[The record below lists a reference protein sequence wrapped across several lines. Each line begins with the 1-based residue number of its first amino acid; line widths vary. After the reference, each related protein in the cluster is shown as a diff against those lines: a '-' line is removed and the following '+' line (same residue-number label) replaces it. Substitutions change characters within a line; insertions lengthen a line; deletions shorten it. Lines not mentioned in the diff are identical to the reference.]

1 MASVNIPIIS
11 EFDAKGTQK
20 AIKEFQS
27 LEGASAKASFA
38 IKKAALPA
46 AAAIAGLGVALV
58 GATKAA
64 MEDQAEQV
72 QLALVLQNVT
82 GATDEQVKAT
92 EDMISKMSLASG
104 VADSELRPALAVLT
118 RGTKDIAE
126 ANKALALAQ
135 DISASSGASLSQVS
149 DALAMAYGGNMKA
162 LGALSPGI
170 KAMIKDGA
178 SLDDVM
184 NVLGG
189 TFGGASDAAAATA
202 EGGMKRLGIAL
213 AETKESIGAALIP
226 IVEALM
232 PHLIAF
238 GAWAQ
243 DNTKVF
249 LIVAGA
255 IGGIAATILILNT
268 AMKVYAAGQ
277 MIVNGV
283 VAIFNALLLANPI
296 TLIILAIVAFIAI
309 LAALYFKFETVRK
322 IVDTV
327 FQAMLAGGKAVFDG
341 LTTYFSAIFNIY
353 KSLFN
358 GIAKLW
364 NNTVGKLS
372 FEIPSW
378 VPAIGGKGFSVPD
391 IPYLADGGIVTGPT
405 LAMIG
410 ERGPE
415 AVIPLSGR
423 GGGMGGNYTIN
434 INGGLG
440 SSSDIGTAVVNAIRA
455 FNRTNG
461 PANIQVA

>member
-1 MASVNIPIIS
+1 MAVILPIIT
-11 EFDAKGTQK
+11 EFNAKGTQK
-20 AIKEFQS
+20 AIKEFQK
-27 LEGASAKASFA
+27 LEGASAKAQYA
-38 IKKAALPA
+38 IKKSAVPA
-46 AAAIAGLGVALV
+46 AAAVAGLGLALV

-72 QLALVLQNVT
+72 QLALALQNVT
-82 GATDEQVKAT
+82 GATDAQIAAQ
-92 EDMISKMSLASG
+92 EDMITKMSLASG
-104 VADSELRPALAVLT
+104 VADSELRPALASLV
-118 RGTKDIAE
+118 RGTKDIEE

-135 DISASSGASLSQVS
+135 DISAGSGKDLATVS
-149 DALAMAYGGNMKA
+149 DALAKAYGGNMKGLA
-162 LGALSPGI
+162 ALSPEI

-178 SLDDVM
+178 SLEDVM

-189 TFGGASDAAAATA
+189 SFGGASAAAAATA

-226 IVEALM
+226 VVEALL
-232 PHLIAF
+232 PYLIAF

-243 DNTKVF
+243 ENTKVF
-249 LIVAGA
+249 LIVGGA
-255 IGGIAATILILNT
+255 IGGIAVTILALNA
-268 AMKVYAAGQ
+268 AMKVYAAAQ

-283 VAIFNALLLANPI
+283 VAVFNALLFANPV
-296 TLIILAIVAFIAI
+296 TLVILAIVAFIAI
-309 LAALYFKFETVRK
+309 LTALYFKFETVRK

-327 FQAMLAGGKAVFDG
+327 FQAMLKGGKAVFDG
-341 LTTYFSAIFNIY
+341 LTTYFTAIFNIY

-378 VPAIGGKGFSVPD
+378 VPVIGGNGFSVPT
-391 IPYLADGGIVTGPT
+391 IPMLADGGIVTGPT

-423 GGGMGGNYTIN
+423 GGGMGNYTIN
-434 INGGLG
+434 ITGGLG
-440 SSSDIGTAVVNAIRA
+440 SSAEIGTAVVNAIRA

-461 PANIQVA
+461 PANIAVV

>member
-27 LEGASAKASFA
+27 LEGASKKASFA
-38 IKKAALPA
+38 IKKAAVPA
-46 AAAIAGLGVALV
+46 AAAIAGLGFALV

-72 QLALVLQNVT
+72 QLALALENVT
-82 GATDEQVKAT
+82 GATDEQIKAT

-104 VADSELRPALAVLT
+104 VADSELRPAFASLV
-118 RGTKDIAE
+118 RGTKDIAT
-126 ANKALALAQ
+126 ATDALALAQ
-135 DISASSGASLSQVS
+135 DISAGSGKDLATVS
-149 DALAMAYGGNMKA
+149 DALAKAYGGNMKG
-162 LGALSPGI
+162 LQALSPEI

-178 SLDDVM
+178 TLEDVI

-189 TFGGASDAAAATA
+189 SFGGASAAAANTA

-226 IVEALM
+226 VVEALL
-232 PHLIAF
+232 PYLLAF
-238 GAWAQ
+238 GDWAQ
-243 DNTKVF
+243 NNTQTF
-249 LIVAGA
+249 LIIAGA
-255 IGGIAATILILNT
+255 IGGIAGTILALNA
-268 AMKVYAAGQ
+268 AMKVYAAAQ

-283 VAIFNALLLANPI
+283 VAVFNALLLANPV
-296 TLIILAIVAFIAI
+296 TLIVLAIVAFIAI
-309 LAALYFKFETVRK
+309 LTALYFKFDSVRK

-327 FQAMLAGGKAVFDG
+327 FQGMLKGGKAVFDG
-341 LTTYFSAIFNIY
+341 LTTYFGAIFNIY

-364 NNTVGKLS
+364 NGTVGKLA
-372 FEIPSW
+372 FNIPSW
-378 VPAIGGKGFSVPD
+378 VPVIGGKGFEVPE
-391 IPYLADGGIVTGPT
+391 IPMLADGGIVTGPT

-423 GGGMGGNYTIN
+423 GGGMGNYTIN

-440 SSSDIGTAVVNAIRA
+440 SSAEIGTAVVNAIRA
-455 FNRTNG
+455 FNRQNG
-461 PANIQVA
+461 PANIAVA

>member
-11 EFDAKGTQK
+11 EFDAKGTQR

-27 LEGASAKASFA
+27 LEGASKKAQFA
-38 IKKAALPA
+38 IKKAAIPA
-46 AAAIAGLGVALV
+46 AAAVAGLGIALV

-72 QLALVLQNVT
+72 QLALALSNVT
-82 GATDEQVKAT
+82 GATDAQIKAE
-92 EDMISKMSLASG
+92 EDMITKMSLASG
-104 VADSELRPALAVLT
+104 VADSELRPALAALT
-118 RGTKDIAE
+118 RGTKDIEE
-126 ANKALALAQ
+126 ANRALALAQ
-135 DISASSGASLSQVS
+135 DISAGSGKDLATVS
-149 DALAMAYGGNMKA
+149 DALAKAYGGNMKGLA
-162 LGALSPGI
+162 ALSPEI

-178 SLDDVM
+178 SLEDVM

-189 TFGGASDAAAATA
+189 SFGGASEAAANTA

-226 IVEALM
+226 VVEALL

-243 DNTKVF
+243 QHTKVF

-255 IGGIAATILILNT
+255 IGGIAVTILTLNA
-268 AMKVYAAGQ
+268 AMKVYAAAQ

-283 VAIFNALLLANPI
+283 VAIFNALLLANPV
-296 TLIILAIVAFIAI
+296 TLVILAIVAFIAI

-327 FQAMLAGGKAVFDG
+327 FDAMLAGGKAVFNG
-341 LTTYFSAIFNIY
+341 LTTYFTGVFNIY
-353 KSLFN
+353 KALFN

-364 NNTVGKLS
+364 NNTIGKLA
-372 FEIPSW
+372 FEFPSW
-378 VPAIGGKGFSVPD
+378 VPGLGGKGFDVPD
-391 IPYLADGGIVTGPT
+391 IPYLAEGGIVTGPT

-423 GGGMGGNYTIN
+423 GGGMGNYTIN
-434 INGGLG
+434 ITGGLG
-440 SSSDIGTAVVNAIRA
+440 SSAEIGTAVVNAIRA
-455 FNRTNG
+455 FNRQNG
-461 PANIQVA
+461 PANIAVA

>member
-1 MASVNIPIIS
+1 MGVILPIVS
-11 EFDAKGTQK
+11 EFDAKGTQR
-20 AIKEFQS
+20 AVKEFQK

-38 IKKAALPA
+38 MKKAALPA
-46 AAAIAGLGVALV
+46 AAAIAGIGFALV

-72 QLALVLQNVT
+72 QLALALENVT
-82 GATDEQVKAT
+82 GATDAQIKAS

-104 VADSELRPALAVLT
+104 VADSELRPALASLV
-118 RGTKDIAE
+118 RGTKDIEE
-126 ANKALALAQ
+126 ANRALALAQ
-135 DISASSGASLSQVS
+135 DVAAGSGKDLATVS
-149 DALAMAYGGNMKA
+149 DAIAKAYGGNMKG
-162 LGALSPGI
+162 LQALSPEI

-178 SLDDVM
+178 SLEDVM

-189 TFGGASDAAAATA
+189 SFGGASAAAAATA

-213 AETKESIGAALIP
+213 AETKESIGAALLP
-226 IVEALM
+226 VVEAIL
-232 PHLIAF
+232 PVLLKFA
-238 GAWAQ
+238 GWAQ
-243 DNTKVF
+243 NNTKTL
-249 LIVAGA
+249 LIIAGA
-255 IGGIAATILILNT
+255 IAGVSAAVL
-268 AMKVYAAGQ
+268 
-277 MIVNGV
+277 
-283 VAIFNALLLANPI
+283 IFNAAVGIATVVNTLFALSLTAAQLAMVGFI
-296 TLIILAIVAFIAI
+296 TLGIALVI
-309 LAALYFKFETVRK
+309 AALVALYFKFDIVRK

-327 FQAMLAGGKAVFDG
+327 FDAMLAGGKAVFNG
-341 LTTYFSAIFNIY
+341 LTTYFTAIFNIY

-378 VPAIGGKGFSVPD
+378 VPVIGGKGFSVPE

-423 GGGMGGNYTIN
+423 GGGMGNYTIN
-434 INGGLG
+434 ITGGLG
-440 SSSDIGTAVVNAIRA
+440 SSAEIGTAVVNAIRA
-455 FNRTNG
+455 FNRQNG
-461 PANIQVA
+461 PANIAVA

>member
-1 MASVNIPIIS
+1 MGVILPIVS
-11 EFDAKGTQK
+11 EFDAKGTQR
-20 AIKEFQS
+20 AVKEFQK
-27 LEGASAKASFA
+27 LEGASAKAQFA
-38 IKKAALPA
+38 IKKAAVPA
-46 AAAIAGLGVALV
+46 AAALAGLGVALV

-72 QLALVLQNVT
+72 QLALALTNVT
-82 GATDEQVKAT
+82 GASEAQIKAE
-92 EDMISKMSLASG
+92 EDMITKMSLASG
-104 VADSELRPALAVLT
+104 VADSELRPALAALT
-118 RGTKDIAE
+118 RGTHDIAE

-135 DISASSGASLSQVS
+135 DISAGSGKDLATVS
-149 DALAMAYGGNMKA
+149 DALAKAYGGNMKA
-162 LGALSPGI
+162 LGTLSPEI
-170 KAMIKDGA
+170 KAMVKDGA
-178 SLDDVM
+178 SLDEIM

-189 TFGGASDAAAATA
+189 SFGGASAAAAATA

-226 IVEALM
+226 VVEALL

-243 DNTKVF
+243 EHTKTF

-255 IGGIAATILILNT
+255 IGGIALTILALNA
-268 AMKVYAAGQ
+268 AMKVYAAAQ

-283 VAIFNALLLANPI
+283 VAIFNALLLANPV
-296 TLIILAIVAFIAI
+296 TLVILAIVAFIAI

-327 FQAMLAGGKAVFDG
+327 FDAMLAGGRAVFDG
-341 LTTYFSAIFNIY
+341 LTTYFTGVYNIF
-353 KSLFN
+353 KMLFN
-358 GIAKLW
+358 GIAKMW

-372 FEIPSW
+372 FEFPSW
-378 VPAIGGKGFSVPD
+378 VIGLGGKGFSVPN

-423 GGGMGGNYTIN
+423 GGGMGNYTIN
-434 INGGLG
+434 ITGGLG
-440 SSSDIGTAVVNAIRA
+440 SSAEIGTAVVNAIRA
-455 FNRTNG
+455 FNRQNG
-461 PANIQVA
+461 PANIAVA

>member
-1 MASVNIPIIS
+1 MGVILPIVS
-11 EFDAKGTQK
+11 EFDAKGTQR
-20 AIKEFQS
+20 AVKEFQK

-38 IKKAALPA
+38 MKKAALPA
-46 AAAIAGLGVALV
+46 AAAIAGIGFALV

-64 MEDQAEQV
+64 MEDEAEQV
-72 QLALVLQNVT
+72 QLALALQNVT
-82 GATDEQVKAT
+82 GATDAQVKST

-104 VADSELRPALAVLT
+104 VADSELRPAFAALV
-118 RGTKDIAE
+118 RGTKDITT
-126 ANKALALAQ
+126 ANQALALAQ
-135 DISASSGASLSQVS
+135 DISAGSGKDLATVS
-149 DALAMAYGGNMKA
+149 DALAKAYGGNMKGLA
-162 LGALSPGI
+162 ALSPEI

-178 SLDDVM
+178 SLEEVM

-189 TFGGASDAAAATA
+189 SFGGASDAAAATA

-213 AETKESIGAALIP
+213 AETKESIGAALLP
-226 IVEALM
+226 VVEAIL
-232 PHLIAF
+232 PVLLKFA
-238 GAWAQ
+238 GWAQ
-243 DNTKVF
+243 NNTKTL
-249 LIVAGA
+249 LI
-255 IGGIAATILILNT
+255 IAAAI
-268 AMKVYAAGQ
+268 AGVSAA
-277 MIVNGV
+277 VL
-283 VAIFNALLLANPI
+283 IFNAAVGIATVINTLFALSLTAAQLAMVGFI
-296 TLIILAIVAFIAI
+296 TLGIALVI
-309 LAALYFKFETVRK
+309 AALVALYFKFDIVRK

-327 FQAMLAGGKAVFDG
+327 FDAMLAGGKAVFNG
-341 LTTYFSAIFNIY
+341 LTTYFTAIFNIY

-378 VPAIGGKGFSVPD
+378 VPVIGGKGFSVPD

-415 AVIPLSGR
+415 AVIPLNGR
-423 GGGMGGNYTIN
+423 GNGMGGNYTIN

-440 SSSDIGTAVVNAIRA
+440 SSAEIGTAVVNAIRA
-455 FNRTNG
+455 FNRQNG

>member
-1 MASVNIPIIS
+1 MGVILPIIS

-20 AIKEFQS
+20 AIKEFQN
-27 LEGASAKASFA
+27 LEGTSAKASFA
-38 IKKAALPA
+38 MKKAALPA
-46 AAAIAGLGVALV
+46 AAAIAGIGIALV

-72 QLALVLQNVT
+72 QLALALTNVT
-82 GATDEQVKAT
+82 GATDAQIKAE

-104 VADSELRPALAVLT
+104 VADSELRPALAALT
-118 RGTKDIAE
+118 RGTKDIEE

-135 DISASSGASLSQVS
+135 DISAGSGKDLATVS
-149 DALAMAYGGNMKA
+149 DALAKAYGGNMKGLA
-162 LGALSPGI
+162 ALSPEI

-178 SLDDVM
+178 SLEDVM

-189 TFGGASDAAAATA
+189 SFGGASDAAAATA

-213 AETKESIGAALIP
+213 AETKESIGAALLP
-226 IVEALM
+226 VVEAIL
-232 PHLIAF
+232 PVLLKFA
-238 GAWAQ
+238 GWAQ
-243 DNTKVF
+243 DNTKTL
-249 LIVAGA
+249 LIIAGA
-255 IGGIAATILILNT
+255 IAGVSAAVLLFNTAVGIATLVNT
-268 AMKVYAAGQ
+268 LFALSLTAAQLAMVG
-277 MIVNGV
+277 
-283 VAIFNALLLANPI
+283 FI
-296 TLIILAIVAFIAI
+296 TLGIAVLI
-309 LAALYFKFETVRK
+309 AALVALYFKFDIVRK

-327 FQAMLAGGKAVFDG
+327 FDAMLAGGKAVFDG
-341 LTTYFSAIFNIY
+341 LSTYFTAIFNIY

-378 VPAIGGKGFSVPD
+378 VPVIGGKGFSVPD

-423 GGGMGGNYTIN
+423 GGGMGNYTIN
-434 INGGLG
+434 ITGGLG
-440 SSSDIGTAVVNAIRA
+440 SSAEIGTAVVNAIRA
-455 FNRTNG
+455 FNRQNG
-461 PANIQVA
+461 PANIAVA

>member
-46 AAAIAGLGVALV
+46 AAAVAGLGLALV

-72 QLALVLQNVT
+72 QLALALQNVT
-82 GATDEQVKAT
+82 GATDAQVKAS

-104 VADSELRPALAVLT
+104 VADSELRPALASLV
-118 RGTKDIAE
+118 RGTKDIST

-135 DISASSGASLSQVS
+135 DVAAGSGKDLATVS
-149 DALAMAYGGNMKA
+149 DAIAKAYGGNMKG
-162 LGALSPGI
+162 LQALSPEI

-178 SLDDVM
+178 SLEDVM

-189 TFGGASDAAAATA
+189 SFGGASEAAANTA
-202 EGGMKRLGIAL
+202 QGGMKRLGIAL

-226 IVEALM
+226 VVEALL
-232 PHLIAF
+232 PPLIAF

-243 DNTKVF
+243 ENTKVF

-296 TLIILAIVAFIAI
+296 TLVLLAVVAFIAI
-309 LAALYFKFETVRK
+309 LAALYFKFEVVRK

-327 FQAMLAGGKAVFDG
+327 FDAMLIGGKAVFDG
-341 LTTYFSAIFNIY
+341 LKTVFTGLYNVF
-353 KSLFN
+353 KTLFN
-358 GIAKLW
+358 GIATIW

-372 FEIPSW
+372 FKIPSW
-378 VPAIGGKGFSVPD
+378 VPGLGGAGFDVPD
-391 IPYLADGGIVTGPT
+391 IPYLAEGGIVTGPT

-423 GGGMGGNYTIN
+423 GGGMGNYTIN
-434 INGGLG
+434 ITGGL
-440 SSSDIGTAVVNAIRA
+440 SSSADIGKAVVNAIRQ
-455 FNRTNG
+455 FNLTNG

>member
-1 MASVNIPIIS
+1 MAVILPIIS
-11 EFDAKGTQK
+11 EFNAKGTQK
-20 AIKEFQS
+20 ALKEFQS

-38 IKKAALPA
+38 MKKAALPA
-46 AAAIAGLGVALV
+46 AAAIAGIGIALV

-72 QLALVLQNVT
+72 QLALALQNVT
-82 GATDEQVKAT
+82 GATEAQVKAS

-104 VADSELRPALAVLT
+104 VADSELRPALASLV
-118 RGTKDIAE
+118 RGTKDIEE
-126 ANKALALAQ
+126 ANRALALAQ
-135 DISASSGASLSQVS
+135 DISAGSGKDLATVS
-149 DALAMAYGGNMKA
+149 DALAKAYGGNMKA
-162 LGALSPGI
+162 LGALSPEI
-170 KAMIKDGA
+170 KMMIKDGA
-178 SLDDVM
+178 SLEDVM

-189 TFGGASDAAAATA
+189 SFGGASDAAAATA

-213 AETKESIGAALIP
+213 AETKESIGAALLP
-226 IVEALM
+226 VVEAIIPVL
-232 PHLIAF
+232 LKFA
-238 GAWAQ
+238 GWAQ
-243 DNTKVF
+243 DNTKTL
-249 LIVAGA
+249 LIIAGA
-255 IGGIAATILILNT
+255 IAGVSAAVLLFNTAVGIATLVNT
-268 AMKVYAAGQ
+268 LFALSLTAAQLAMVG
-277 MIVNGV
+277 
-283 VAIFNALLLANPI
+283 FI
-296 TLIILAIVAFIAI
+296 TLGIALVI
-309 LAALYFKFETVRK
+309 AALVALYFKFDIVRK

-327 FQAMLAGGKAVFDG
+327 FDAMLAGGKAVFNG
-341 LTTYFSAIFNIY
+341 LTTYFTAIFNIY

-378 VPAIGGKGFSVPD
+378 VPVIGGKGFSVPD

-423 GGGMGGNYTIN
+423 NSGMGGNYTIN
-434 INGGLG
+434 ITGGLG
-440 SSSDIGTAVVNAIRA
+440 SSSEIGTAVVNAIRA
-455 FNRTNG
+455 FNRQNG

>member
-27 LEGASAKASFA
+27 LEGASKKASFA
-38 IKKAALPA
+38 IKKAAVPA
-46 AAAIAGLGVALV
+46 AAAIAGLGFALV

-72 QLALVLQNVT
+72 QLALALENVT
-82 GATDEQVKAT
+82 GATDEQIKAT

-104 VADSELRPALAVLT
+104 VADSELRPAFASLV
-118 RGTKDIAE
+118 RGTKDIAT
-126 ANKALALAQ
+126 ATDALALAQ
-135 DISASSGASLSQVS
+135 DISAGSGKDLATVS
-149 DALAMAYGGNMKA
+149 DALAKAYGGNMKG
-162 LGALSPGI
+162 LQALSPEI

-178 SLDDVM
+178 SLEDVI

-189 TFGGASDAAAATA
+189 SFGGASAAAAETA

-226 IVEALM
+226 VVEALL
-232 PHLIAF
+232 PYLIAF
-238 GAWAQ
+238 GDWAQ
-243 DNTKVF
+243 NNTQVF
-249 LIVAGA
+249 LIIAGA
-255 IGGIAATILILNT
+255 IGGIAAVILTLNA
-268 AMKVYAAGQ
+268 AMKVYAAAQ

-283 VAIFNALLLANPI
+283 VTVFNALLLANPI
-296 TLIILAIVAFIAI
+296 TLIALAIVAFIAV
-309 LAALYFKFETVRK
+309 LAALYIKFDSVRK

-327 FQAMLAGGKAVFDG
+327 FKGMLKGGKAVFDG
-341 LTTYFSAIFNIY
+341 LTTYFTAIFNIY

-364 NNTVGKLS
+364 NGTVGKLA
-372 FEIPSW
+372 FNIPSW
-378 VPAIGGKGFSVPD
+378 VPVIGGKGFEVPE
-391 IPYLADGGIVTGPT
+391 IPMLADGGIVTGPT

-423 GGGMGGNYTIN
+423 GGGMGNYTIN

-440 SSSDIGTAVVNAIRA
+440 SSAEIGTAVVNAIRA
-455 FNRTNG
+455 FNRQNG
-461 PANIQVA
+461 PANIAVA

>member
-38 IKKAALPA
+38 IKKAAVPA
-46 AAAIAGLGVALV
+46 AAAIAGIGIALV

-64 MEDQAEQV
+64 MEDEAEQV
-72 QLALVLQNVT
+72 QLALAMNNVT
-82 GATDEQVKAT
+82 GATDKQVKAT

-104 VADSELRPALAVLT
+104 VADSELRPAFAVLL
-118 RGTKDIAE
+118 RGTKDIAT

-135 DISASSGASLSQVS
+135 DISAGSGKDLATVS
-149 DALAMAYGGNMKA
+149 EAIAKAYGGNMKG
-162 LGALSPGI
+162 LKALSPEI
-170 KAMIKDGA
+170 AAMIKDGA
-178 SLDDVM
+178 SLEEVL
-184 NVLGG
+184 NSLGG
-189 TFGGASDAAAATA
+189 GFGGASAAAAATA
-202 EGGMKRLGIAL
+202 EGGMKVLGNSL
-213 AETKESIGAALIP
+213 SETKEAIGAALLP
-226 IVEALM
+226 AVEALL
-232 PHLIAF
+232 PYLQAF
-238 GAWAQ
+238 AAWAQ

-249 LIVAGA
+249 LIIAGA
-255 IGGIAATILILNT
+255 IGGIAGTILALNA
-268 AMKVYAAGQ
+268 AMKVYAAAQ

-283 VAIFNALLLANPI
+283 VAVFNALLLANPV
-296 TLIILAIVAFIAI
+296 TLIVLAIVAFIAI
-309 LAALYFKFETVRK
+309 LTALYFKFDSVRK

-327 FQAMLAGGKAVFDG
+327 FQGMLKGGKAVFDA
-341 LTTYFSAIFNIY
+341 LTTYFGAIFNIY

-364 NNTVGKLS
+364 NSTVGKLA
-372 FEIPSW
+372 FNIPSW
-378 VPAIGGKGFSVPD
+378 VPVIGGKGFEVPE
-391 IPYLADGGIVTGPT
+391 IPMLADGGIVTGPT

-423 GGGMGGNYTIN
+423 GGGMGNYTIN

-440 SSSDIGTAVVNAIRA
+440 SSAEIGTAVVNAIRA
-455 FNRTNG
+455 FNRQNG
-461 PANIQVA
+461 PANIAVA